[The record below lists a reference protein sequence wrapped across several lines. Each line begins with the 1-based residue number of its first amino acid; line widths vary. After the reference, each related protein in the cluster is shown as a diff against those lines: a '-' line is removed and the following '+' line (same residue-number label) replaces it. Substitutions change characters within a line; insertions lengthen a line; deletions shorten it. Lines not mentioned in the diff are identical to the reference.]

1 MQSRI
6 ESKNLMLLQTAGNLL
21 RGLLELFMCCRQQ
34 LLLAALLIICSGSSG
49 VLIGCAAGRSSDDS
63 SVMGSFTSLR
73 TVHKYSESAR
83 EIMLERY
90 GDDHPAASW
99 PAQGTIE
106 YYQLLR
112 NHDGARLAAAANGSR
127 RHLLSTASSTTA
139 YTFFEGNETEES
151 NGYFFY
157 AFINIGDPATEY
169 FVALDTA
176 SDLLWVPCACHHCAP
191 LSSTVHTYSPNSSS
205 TSQSVNCSNP
215 LCSIN
220 QTTCAAASQQQS
232 CPYTQSSL
240 YSDTNTSGF
249 LVEDILYFIPEYGG
263 NPVSVPVV
271 FGCGQTQTGYFLNGE
286 IAPDGVLGLGTGEIS
301 VPSTLTRE
309 LGLLDSFS
317 VCTNVSVTGRIA
329 FGDKGPITQQTT
341 PFVSNSSQKNL
352 VEIATLEVGD
362 QNISVG
368 LNASFDTLLFFTYLP
383 SAVYTPLVNFYK
395 SFITLPELNVT
406 GQGLCYNTSNPNLVL
421 PPVNFIFPNAA
432 VLETNGAAYGLLN
445 PVLDTN
451 ELIGTCFGFLNS
463 SFPEIQIG
471 LLSMSGYSFTFNR
484 EDQLLGWIP
493 STCFDDITGSAPA
506 PAPIF
511 APVTTPTFS
520 TPPSPSTGPSTAP
533 QPSAPP
539 APTRSAGVME
549 FVLPSRIIC
558 LSLLGFLLYLS
569 LL

>member
-21 RGLLELFMCCRQQ
+21 RGLLQLFMCCRQQ
-34 LLLAALLIICSGSSG
+34 LLLAALLIICSGSFG

-99 PAQGTIE
+99 PVQGSIE

-112 NHDGARLAAAANGSR
+112 NHDGARLAAAASGSR

-139 YTFFEGNETEES
+139 YTFLEGNETEQS
-151 NGYFFY
+151 NGNFFY
-157 AFINIGDPATEY
+157 ALINIGTPAAEY

-176 SDLLWVPCACHHCAP
+176 TDLLWVPCACHHCAP
-191 LSSTVHTYSPNSSS
+191 LSVRL
-205 TSQSVNCSNP
+205 P
-215 LCSIN
+215 LKLKLLFLLR
-220 QTTCAAASQQQS
+220 QS
-232 CPYTQSSL
+232 CNPAILLDQK
-240 YSDTNTSGF
+240 F
-249 LVEDILYFIPEYGG
+249 LDMQKTRRGVLILLACCLEDILYFIPEYGG

-271 FGCGQTQTGYFLNGE
+271 FGCGQTQTGDFLNGLL
-286 IAPDGVLGLGTGEIS
+286 APDGVLGLGTGEIS
-301 VPSTLTRE
+301 VPSTLNRE

-317 VCTNVSVTGRIA
+317 ICTNSSGTGRIA
-329 FGDKGPITQQTT
+329 FGDKGPMTQQTT
-341 PFVSNSSQKNL
+341 PFPRGL

-362 QNISVG
+362 QRISVG
-368 LNASFDTLLFFTYLP
+368 LNASFDSLLFYTYLP
-383 SAVYTPLVNFYK
+383 SALYTPFVNTYK
-395 SFITLPELNVT
+395 SLVTLPELNVT
-406 GQGLCYNTSNPNLVL
+406 GQGLCYNTSNPNVL
-421 PPVNFIFPNAA
+421 IPSVNFIFPNAA
-432 VLETNGAAYGLLN
+432 VLETNGAIVTLVNEG
-445 PVLDTN
+445 TN
-451 ELIGTCFGFLNS
+451 ELLGFCLGISNS
-463 SFPEIQIG
+463 SFPEIHIG
-471 LLSMSGYSFTFNR
+471 LISMSGYSFTFNQ
-484 EDQLLGWIP
+484 EDQLLGRNS

-511 APVTTPTFS
+511 APVSTPTFS

-533 QPSAPP
+533 PLSAPP

-549 FVLPSRIIC
+549 FVLPSHIIC